1 MNPLSTDSRQGAPPP
16 AGRTSIYP
24 AFLATLVC
32 AAVLTGGAAS
42 LPTRLPISFGGEYFR
57 IDPLGGLL
65 LLLTAVIFLAC
76 TVASYGYFG
85 REIEEGALSPA
96 KARAAYAWINLFV
109 LSMAIGICS
118 HHLALQWVALEATTL
133 CTTPLIYLHGDRKAT
148 EAAWKYL
155 LICSVG
161 IAFAFLGLIFLYRA
175 AGDIPMTWTSL
186 KEHSGELDPRSLRF
200 GFAFLLVGYGT
211 KMGLAPM
218 HTWLPDA
225 HSQAPAPVSAMLSGV
240 LLNCALL
247 SILRVLPAV
256 PDSLSRPMLIL
267 FGLASIGV
275 PALLAA
281 VQRDVKR
288 LLAYS
293 SIENMGIVA
302 LGLGFGGTARTA
314 ALLHV
319 INHSLAKVVLFLVA
333 GDLIFRFGTQRIR
346 EIRGV
351 LRLSPTAGALW
362 FAGIL
367 AIGGSPPFGSFWSEL
382 GILAGGIGSGRYAA
396 SMAYLVLLAVMFGSF
411 LMYGSTMIFG
421 NPEQKEPRR
430 GERLCLLPAGAL
442 LLVSL
447 GLGLHVPAP
456 LYGYLERIAAALAF
470 SS

>member
-1 MNPLSTDSRQGAPPP
+1 MDTRTDPSHTAPAPSP
-16 AGRTSIYP
+16 AGTVP
-24 AFLATLVC
+24 AVPFLAALLSAV
-32 AAVLTGGAAS
+32 VLTAGAIR
-42 LPTRLPISFGGEYFR
+42 LIPRLPVDFGGEYFR
-57 IDPLGGLL
+57 IDRLGGML
-65 LLLTAVIFLAC
+65 LLLTAAIFLAC
-76 TVASYGYFG
+76 TIASYGYFR
-85 REIEEGALSPA
+85 REIREGKLTPA
-96 KARAAYAWINLFV
+96 RTGAAYGWILLFV
-109 LSMAIGICS
+109 LSMAAGICA

-175 AGDIPMTWTSL
+175 AGEIPMTWSAL
-186 KEHSGELDPRSLRF
+186 KEHAAELDPRSLRF

-256 PDSLSRPMLIL
+256 PESLSGPMLVL

-346 EIRGV
+346 EIRGA
-351 LRLSPTAGALW
+351 LRLSPAAGALW

-382 GILAGGIGSGRYAA
+382 GILAGGIGTGRYAA

-421 NPEQKEPRR
+421 EPEVRGTAR
-430 GERLCLLPAGAL
+430 GERLCLIPAGAL
-442 LLVSL
+442 LLCSL
-447 GLGLHVPAP
+447 ALGLHVPSS
-456 LYGYLERIAAALAF
+456 LYGYLETIAAALAF
-470 SS
+470 PA